1 MASAKMAVRTRTA
14 MIRKP
19 ATTFL
24 LSSSRFTTAG
34 LRTVRV
40 AAVAAGLCITDPRGD
55 QPVAEVDEQVHNGED
70 DAEHAHGT
78 LNHRGIGLTDAVDD
92 QPADA
97 GPGEHVFD
105 HDGTAEQ

>member
-24 LSSSRFTTAG
+24 LRSSRFTTDG

-40 AAVAAGLCITDPRGD
+40 AAVTAGLCITDPRVD
-55 QPVAEVDEQVHNGED
+55 QAVAEVDEQVHNGED
-70 DAEHAHGT
+70 DAEHEHGT
-78 LNHRGIGLTDAVDD
+78 LNHREIALTDRKSTRLNSSHVAISYAV
-92 QPADA
+92 
-97 GPGEHVFD
+97 FCLKK
-105 HDGTAEQ
+105 